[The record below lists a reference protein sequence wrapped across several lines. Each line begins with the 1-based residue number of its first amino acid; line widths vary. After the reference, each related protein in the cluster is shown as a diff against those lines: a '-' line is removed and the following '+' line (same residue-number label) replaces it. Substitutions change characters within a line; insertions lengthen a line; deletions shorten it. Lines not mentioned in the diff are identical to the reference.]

1 MFTYSVAA
9 HRLKELLVVH
19 KIKHVR
25 KNVRA
30 QQSKITR
37 ITVSQHAVVKI
48 KPEGFIS
55 NELFLLN

>member
-1 MFTYSVAA
+1 MFIYSVAA
-9 HRLKELLVVH
+9 HRLKELLVVR

-30 QQSKITR
+30 QQSKITP
-37 ITVSQHAVVKI
+37 ITVSQHAVAKI

-55 NELFLLN
+55 NELFLLS